1 MTKDPVDFVRQGA
14 SISLAMILIQH
25 TEAQSPHVAE
35 TRKLF
40 EKVVSDKHEDSLAK
54 FGAAMSQGIIDAGGR
69 NVTISLQ
76 SKAGTPNMASIVGMA
91 LFCQFWYWFPLAH
104 CLSLSFTPT
113 AVIGLDSELRVS
125 RVDDVQ
131 SSSTY
136 ANTSFF
142 PQIPKIDI
150 VSNAKPSMFAYPS
163 PYKPP
168 AKEKV
173 EKVATAVL
181 STTAKAQARAKTKE
195 QEKAGA
201 DGVDAMDTVSERNCS
216 HTHRKPDMLTR

>member
-14 SISLAMILIQH
+14 FISLAMILIQQ
-25 TEAQSPHVAE
+25 TEAQSPYVAE

-54 FGAAMSQGIIDAGGR
+54 FGAAISQGIIDAGGR

-76 SKAGTPNMASIVGMA
+76 SKAGTPNMTSIVGMA
-91 LFCQFWYWFPLAH
+91 LFSQFWYWYPLAH

-113 AVIGLDSELRVS
+113 AIIGLDAQLRVS
-125 RVDDVQ
+125 SLAGHARIALLW
-131 SSSTY
+131 SHCG
-136 ANTSFF
+136 
-142 PQIPKIDI
+142 PLLHQIPKFEFI
-150 VSNAKPSMFAYPS
+150 SNAKPSLFAYPA
-163 PYKPP
+163 PYQPP

-181 STTAKAQARAKTKE
+181 STTARAQARAKTKE
-195 QEKAGA
+195 QEKATAEG
-201 DGVDAMDTVSERNCS
+201 GDAMETVSGV
-216 HTHRKPDMLTR
+216 

>member
-14 SISLAMILIQH
+14 FISLAMILVQQ
-25 TEAQSPHVAE
+25 TEAQSPYVAE

-54 FGAAMSQGIIDAGGR
+54 FGAAISQGIIDAGGR

-76 SKAGTPNMASIVGMA
+76 SKAGTPNMTSIVGMA
-91 LFCQFWYWFPLAH
+91 LFCQFWYWYPLAH

-113 AVIGLDSELRVS
+113 AIIGLDAQLRVGPLHAVLVS
-125 RVDDVQ
+125 RCLVL
-131 SSSTY
+131 SSS
-136 ANTSFF
+136 FCCH
-142 PQIPKIDI
+142 QIPKFEFI
-150 VSNAKPSMFAYPS
+150 SNAKPSLFAYPA
-163 PYKPP
+163 PYQPP

-181 STTAKAQARAKTKE
+181 STTARAQARAKTKE
-195 QEKAGA
+195 QEKAAAEG
-201 DGVDAMDTVSERNCS
+201 GDAMDTVSPCRYW
-216 HTHRKPDMLTR
+216 LTRGIC

>member
-1 MTKDPVDFVRQGA
+1 MCRYWIDCESPLINASRHHPLNSLLCHQDAIELLQPMTKDPVDFVRQGA

-25 TEAQSPHVAE
+25 TEAQSPHVVE

-40 EKVVSDKHEDSLAK
+40 ERVVSDKHEDSLAK

-76 SKAGTPNMASIVGMA
+76 SKAGTPNMSSIVGMA

-125 RVDDVQ
+125 
-131 SSSTY
+131 
-136 ANTSFF
+136 
-142 PQIPKIDI
+142 
-150 VSNAKPSMFAYPS
+150 
-163 PYKPP
+163 
-168 AKEKV
+168 
-173 EKVATAVL
+173 ATEEGQ
-181 STTAKAQARAKTKE
+181 AQ
-195 QEKAGA
+195 
-201 DGVDAMDTVSERNCS
+201 
-216 HTHRKPDMLTR
+216 